1 MCSREDVCFLCSPR
15 SLFNIH
21 KIIVFSSL
29 ASTAPFLFTVKRSV
43 EHNKRDTKAYIIFGD
58 LSAMSGS
65 FYSPRKQCVVISVS
79 SEEHVGSG
87 VNFCRRIRL
96 VSGGVRRKLLKFG
109 AKNENLVDFFGYDES
124 SIERRLTHLARA
136 HTQASRKP
144 KRKTSDTTHG
154 WINDESAAAGRRIGC
169 IVSGAAVWVERC
181 DEERKK
187 NSYSK
192 VNNREKMACARVACE
207 SSRLRPSRTVCIR
220 KARPTARVA
229 IATRV
234 TAGTSPRSPTDVLMT
249 TTSIT
254 SMSFLREEKKQ
265 QRHEKQRHPTPLR
278 NNIVTP
284 RRNDSERT
292 STSHVTDE
300 EEEEE
305 EGVDMLE
312 RLTGDADVSSPEG
325 STSSQRDYE
334 KAEESGNGIE
344 KAEEN
349 DVGDEKA
356 DGVMGFL
363 QLRWQTLPPRL
374 RGLIML
380 NLLMVSL

>member
-1 MCSREDVCFLCSPR
+1 
-15 SLFNIH
+15 
-21 KIIVFSSL
+21 
-29 ASTAPFLFTVKRSV
+29 
-43 EHNKRDTKAYIIFGD
+43 
-58 LSAMSGS
+58 
-65 FYSPRKQCVVISVS
+65 
-79 SEEHVGSG
+79 
-87 VNFCRRIRL
+87 
-96 VSGGVRRKLLKFG
+96 
-109 AKNENLVDFFGYDES
+109 
-124 SIERRLTHLARA
+124 
-136 HTQASRKP
+136 
-144 KRKTSDTTHG
+144 
-154 WINDESAAAGRRIGC
+154 
-169 IVSGAAVWVERC
+169 
-181 DEERKK
+181 
-187 NSYSK
+187 
-192 VNNREKMACARVACE
+192 
-207 SSRLRPSRTVCIR
+207 
-220 KARPTARVA
+220 
-229 IATRV
+229 
-234 TAGTSPRSPTDVLMT
+234 MT

-374 RGLIML
+374 RGLVML